1 MRRKR
6 WLGLLVCLVLPALVA
21 GHFAYWYLPRVRAG
35 SPRSG
40 SLVTQLLHSP
50 QYPVAVWVPYPHQ
63 NLAYLERVTA
73 NGEEV
78 RLSAARLAGL
88 PRPML
93 PAFGPLSVPPA
104 SEIAVASDETG
115 ERFAVFA
122 QVYPAVAAFAKL
134 AGRLAG
140 NPWLQGGRVSVDGR
154 RAEVGWR
161 GNVWTVTSS
170 ELPSLA
176 AAPPAPVPPS
186 LMVMEV
192 RRAVAPLPAGRF
204 RLLRDGAA
212 LELRSQD
219 AVPSGVRFRE
229 EQLSQLGLFLLIFS
243 GRQELGDDPRQAL
256 AFFSQDDVNLE
267 LPRAAALFEPGAR
280 RWSLPGEDLLDL
292 VGREPR
298 AAEVS
303 GWSLAALDSVSLE
316 RARRLAPHLVPL
328 TADGPAD
335 RMAWGLWLE
344 LDGLL
349 AEVSRIVNGL
359 DGVPLVSRRR
369 VERWRDAETV
379 LTPLARRYS
388 RLSLVVTEQ
397 PSALRLRIEGRG
409 GASEDR

>member
-6 WLGLLVCLVLPALVA
+6 LLGLLVCLVLLALVA
-21 GHFAYWYLPRVRAG
+21 GHFAYWYMPRVRTG

-40 SLVTQLLHSP
+40 SLVTQLLHTP

-73 NGEEV
+73 NGAELRQAV
-78 RLSAARLAGL
+78 ARLAGL
-88 PRPML
+88 PRPIV

-104 SEIAVASDETG
+104 SEIAVASDTTG

-122 QVYPAVAAFAKL
+122 QVYPTVAAFARL

-140 NPWLQGGRVSVDGR
+140 NPWLEGGRVSVDGR

-161 GNVWTVTSS
+161 GNVWIVAAP

-176 AAPPAPVPPS
+176 TAPAASVPAS
-186 LMVMEV
+186 LMVAAV
-192 RRAVAPLPAGRF
+192 RQEFPPLPAGRF
-204 RLLRDGAA
+204 RLVRDGRA
-212 LELRSQD
+212 LEVLSQR
-219 AVPSGVRFRE
+219 AVPSSVRFE
-229 EQLSQLGLFLLIFS
+229 ERQFSQLGLFLLIFS
-243 GRQELGDDPRQAL
+243 GRQHSRDDPRQAL

-267 LPRAAALFEPGAR
+267 LPRAAALFEPGGP
-280 RWSLPGEDLLDL
+280 RWSLPGEHLLEF

-298 AAEVS
+298 QAEVS
-303 GWSLAALDSVSLE
+303 GWGLAALDSVSLE
-316 RARRLAPHLVPL
+316 RARQLAPQLVPL
-328 TADGPAD
+328 TAAD
-335 RMAWGLWLE
+335 RGDRLAWGLWLE

-349 AEVSRIVNGL
+349 AEVSRIVTGL
-359 DGVPLVSRRR
+359 DGVPLVSRRS

-397 PSALRLRIEGRG
+397 PSALRLRLEGRG
-409 GASEDR
+409 GASEDG